1 MFSPNPSLQSK
12 GSLESIC
19 ACYESTLRFL
29 SLAYELVAGV
39 FLDVSESGMAKKG
52 DTGISVYN
60 DMLAVC
66 LQVSSPFTKYQQ
78 RFAELEGKHLQVST
92 SLVSKDIHQAVGPVT
107 SSSGLE
113 VLQDAIE
120 RLKDLTPFIFPITE
134 GSLNRFELLNG
145 GYMATPALAAVDKI
159 VANHIGEVSI
169 AIRTM
174 STSMTSNIDKL
185 AEVFDEQHVLCALEV
200 LKLAGACV
208 LDLRNFETKT
218 RDRLSVLAERM
229 AAHIRQEA
237 EAEKAS
243 SSKGGKVAS
252 SFSLPDSLSVVEID
266 SMLTKVFCGEGC
278 LPPTR
283 LSVPQS
289 FPTRR

>member
-1 MFSPNPSLQSK
+1 MRECFRPILPSFQSRLESMFSSNPSLQSK

-19 ACYESTLRFL
+19 ASYESTLRFL

-52 DTGISVYN
+52 DTGIGVYN

-66 LQVSSPFTKYQQ
+66 LQVASPFTNYQQ
-78 RFAELEGKHLQVST
+78 KFAELEGIHLKVST

-120 RLKDLTPFIFPITE
+120 RLKDLAPFIFPMTE

-145 GYMATPALAAVDKI
+145 GYMVTPALASVDRI
-159 VANHIGEVSI
+159 VANHIEEVSI
-169 AIRTM
+169 AIRTL
-174 STSMTSNIDKL
+174 SAAMTTDNNKL
-185 AEVFDEQHVLCALEV
+185 AEAFDEQHVLCALEV
-200 LKLAGACV
+200 LKLAGSCV
-208 LDLRNFETKT
+208 RDLRNFESKT
-218 RDRLSVLAERM
+218 RDQLSVLAERV

-237 EAEKAS
+237 EVKTAS
-243 SSKGGKVAS
+243 SIKGGKASS
-252 SFSLPDSLSVVEID
+252 SFSLPDSLTVVEID
-266 SMLTKVFCGEGC
+266 SIDNW
-278 LPPTR
+278 
-283 LSVPQS
+283 
-289 FPTRR
+289 